1 MSNLTIHEI
10 INRNSSARE
19 GQKELR
25 ALVYKKLPLESK
37 LWEDVV
43 TAAKASCLVNYDH
56 DNSRS
61 MKSVSVS
68 QILDRMNC
76 NSLAILLKMFADF
89 TPDEVVTKFAN
100 EFWTHAMYEKDKK
113 VHRLD
118 EVNFWPFIY
127 KGNIYHAYELSVAAL
142 LGETSEPP
150 ETEPV
155 EKKYDVTADIA
166 SAADVLLKVATK
178 GEMDNLQALLD
189 EVTELRKRP
198 KTALKT
204 PSVIQATGVLPKG
217 EAKRVKASTLF
228 DCPDHDGLLDFDV
241 TCYEW
246 EGKHPLV
253 PEVDD
258 SYQFNASYVC
268 DVLWSWEHNLNSWLT
283 GATGTG
289 KSTLVAQMCARV
301 GRPLVRTNMDSAV
314 ERPDFVGSMAVVTD
328 DNGNQVTKFKDGI
341 LPRAMQSAC
350 VLLLDEMD
358 AVRADIAYVL
368 QPVLEGQPLRLLED
382 GGRLVHRHPDFQ
394 IVATANTTGSGDST
408 GMYASAVKVQSRAM
422 LNRFSTFIEVDYM
435 SIEDEMEVV
444 RAQLHQGISDK
455 AGGMLA
461 EFLTQYRKGF
471 ADGTIGTPISP
482 RNSVALG
489 RYIADFEPR
498 LGTEKAIKRALSMNI
513 LLTIDE
519 ADAAAVRGLMDRIT
533 P

>member
-1 MSNLTIHEI
+1 MSNLTIQSI
-10 INRNSSARE
+10 IVRNSSARE

-25 ALVYKKLPLESK
+25 ALVYKKLPLEDK
-37 LWEDVV
+37 LWENVV
-43 TAAKASCLVNYDH
+43 TAAKGSCLVNYDH
-56 DNSRS
+56 TNSRS

-76 NSLAILLKMFADF
+76 NSLAILLKMFADY
-89 TPDEVVTKFAN
+89 TPEEAVTKFAN
-100 EFWTHAMYEKDKK
+100 EFWTHAMYDKDKK
-113 VHRLD
+113 IHRLD

-127 KGNIYHAYELSVAAL
+127 KGNIYHAYELRVSDL
-142 LGETSEPP
+142 LGENSEPP
-150 ETEPV
+150 ETKPV

-198 KTALKT
+198 TTVAKA
-204 PSVIQATGVLPKG
+204 PSVVQANGVLPKG
-217 EAKRVKASTLF
+217 QAMNVKASTLF
-228 DCPDHDGLLDFDV
+228 DCPDHDGLLDFMV

-253 PEVDD
+253 PEIDD
-258 SYQFNASYVC
+258 TYKFNASHVC

-283 GATGTG
+283 GSTGTG
-289 KSTLVAQMCARV
+289 KSTLVAQICARV

-382 GGRLVHRHPDFQ
+382 GGRIVHRHPDFQ

-455 AGGMLA
+455 AGDMLT

-471 ADGTIGTPISP
+471 AEGTIGTPISP

-489 RYIADFEPR
+489 RYVADFEPR
-498 LGTEKAIKRALSMNI
+498 IGTEKAIKRALSMNI